1 MSTILTAKSRNID
14 GNNVTGL
21 AAITPC
27 VGGLV
32 VWYTQTSVV
41 PREALDQKDN
51 NESKTETQPASQ

>member
-14 GNNVTGL
+14 GTNVTGL

-41 PREALDQKDN
+41 PRGALDQKDN

>member
-32 VWYTQTSVV
+32 VWYTSVV

-51 NESKTETQPASQ
+51 NDSKTETQPASQ